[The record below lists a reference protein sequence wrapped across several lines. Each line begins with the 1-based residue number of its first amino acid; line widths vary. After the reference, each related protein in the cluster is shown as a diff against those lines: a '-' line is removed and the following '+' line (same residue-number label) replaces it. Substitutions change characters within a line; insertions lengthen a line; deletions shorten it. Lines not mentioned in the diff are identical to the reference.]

1 MRKISE
7 IFINGVSLEKIL
19 EDHEKWLNGE
29 NSGERA
35 NLNGTDLSDANL
47 IGTILMDA
55 DLTGTDLSSA
65 NLRNTN

>member
-29 NSGERA
+29 NGGERA
-35 NLNGTDLSDANL
+35 DLSDADVRDVDL
-47 IGTILMDA
+47 IGANLKNANLRDA
-55 DLTGTDLSSA
+55 DLSSA
-65 NLRNTN
+65 NLRNAN